1 MFTIKKSVLLLAVVF
16 AIFQSGCQSCS
27 KTRSE
32 KEDQEGGNK
41 KECCLTAR
49 EIAPHI
55 LRINIGGEPR
65 TLDPSRA
72 RDLKS
77 ITLVKMLFEG
87 LTRVN
92 QGDKIEAALAER
104 IDISDDLRT
113 YTFHLRDSMWTNGDP
128 VTAGDFIR
136 AWRKT
141 LDPNTLAENAFQLY
155 VIKNAKA
162 CKEGKLPLQE
172 LKIVAVDEKT
182 LKVELENPTP
192 YFLEL
197 TSYPAFFPI
206 HAKMNHNLPQGT
218 EGKNDYVGNGPFTL
232 KEWHHHDKLCVR
244 KNEKY
249 WDAEQVQ
256 LQEIHLFMV
265 QEEAEL
271 AMFENRELDWAGSPL
286 SILPVDMLP
295 KLREMKIL
303 HSQPILGTYFLRLN
317 TGSGMLASAKLRR
330 ALSLSIDREAL
341 VEHVLMGS
349 QVVAQGYVPGA
360 LQLLET
366 PYFAP
371 LAEEALAGLTKLFEE
386 GLRESGLQKEDLA
399 KVELLY
405 SSNERNQRIAHA
417 LQEQWMRLFGVQIN
431 LFGVEHKIYVE
442 KLHQGDFQM
451 AAGSWLA
458 DFGDAFSFLEVFKER
473 NSSTNH
479 THWGDDT
486 YTQLLETSNT
496 TADPTERHAL
506 LARCEKILLEA
517 MPIIPLFHYNMLYV
531 QNENVKNIYVSNMGG
546 IDFRWARYVKDEDS
560 GHIAHAEKK

>member
-1 MFTIKKSVLLLAVVF
+1 MLIFKKSALFLAAVFVL
-16 AIFQSGCQSCS
+16 FQSSCQSPS
-27 KTRSE
+27 KPRHAGE
-32 KEDQEGGNK
+32 AGNK
-41 KECCLTAR
+41 KEVSLMERETAPR
-49 EIAPHI
+49 I

-65 TLDPSRA
+65 TLDPARA

-92 QGDKIEAALAER
+92 QGEKVEGALAEK
-104 IDISDDLRT
+104 IDIADDLRT
-113 YTFHLRDSMWTNGDP
+113 YTFHLRDSIWTNGDS
-128 VTAGDFIR
+128 VTADDFVY
-136 AWRKT
+136 AWRRI
-141 LDPNTLAENAFQLY
+141 LDPKAIAENAFQLY

-162 CKEGKLPLQE
+162 CKEGKLSLQE
-172 LKIVAVDEKT
+172 LKVEAIDEKT

-206 HAKMNHNLPQGT
+206 NAKVDRNQPKWT
-218 EGKNDYVGNGPFTL
+218 EAKEDYVCNGPFTL
-232 KEWHHHDKLCVR
+232 KEWLHHDKLCVQ

-249 WDAEQVQ
+249 WDAQDVQ
-256 LQEIHLFMV
+256 LQEIHLFMI

-271 AMFENRELDWAGSPL
+271 AMFENSKLDWAGSPL
-286 SILPVDMLP
+286 STLPVDVLP
-295 KLREMKIL
+295 KLREMKML

-317 TGSGMLASAKLRR
+317 TGSGLLASEKLRR
-330 ALSLSIDREAL
+330 ALSFSIDREAL

-360 LQLLET
+360 LQLLEA

-371 LAEEALAGLTKLFEE
+371 MSEESLATLAKTFEE
-386 GLRESGLQKEDLA
+386 GLQETGLQREDLA

-405 SSNERNQRIAHA
+405 STSERNQRIAHA
-417 LQEQWMRLFGVQIN
+417 LQAQWMHLFGVQIK
-431 LFGVEHKIYVE
+431 LFGVEHKVYVE
-442 KLHQGDFQM
+442 KLHKGDFQM

-479 THWGDDT
+479 THWGDTT

-496 TADPTERHAL
+496 TADPVERHAL

-531 QNENVKNIYVSNMGG
+531 QNENVKNIYVSRMGG
-546 IDFRWARYVKDEDS
+546 IDFRWARYVQGEDS
-560 GHIAHAEKK
+560 GHVAHAEKK